1 MQKISIIAEVQG
13 KIFKTC
19 LNQKNKY
26 PGSDKRLA
34 LTLTL
39 RLTLGL
45 GLELTPGKTI
55 SVEDQVGV
63 TSTII
68 LFSSTQVLKIFP

>member
-1 MQKISIIAEVQG
+1 MQKISIVVEVQG

-19 LNQKNKY
+19 LNKKNLY
-26 PGSDKRLA
+26 PGSDEKLT

-45 GLELTPGKTI
+45 ELELTPRKMI
-55 SVEDQVGV
+55 SGEN
-63 TSTII
+63 
-68 LFSSTQVLKIFP
+68 LKPNAKG